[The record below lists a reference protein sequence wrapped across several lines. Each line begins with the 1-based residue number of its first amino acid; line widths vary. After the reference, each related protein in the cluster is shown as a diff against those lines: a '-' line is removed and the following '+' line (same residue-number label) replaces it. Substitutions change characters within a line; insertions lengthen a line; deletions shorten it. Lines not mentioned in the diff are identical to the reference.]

1 MRVRSKAILASTA
14 IIAAVAVSAC
24 SQLGNLQARKAFK
37 DANTMYQ
44 AQNYREAATKYEE
57 AIAAAPESPEAV
69 TAYFFLGNSYDN
81 LYKPARKGEAENDA
95 FLTKAIEN
103 YKISAERETRA
114 DIKKLAL
121 QYLVNAYG
129 PDKLDDPTQAEPIV
143 QRMMQLDPSNTE
155 NYFALAKIYEDAG
168 NLDEAEAMLN
178 KAREVKPKEAAVY
191 QQLAGFYQR
200 QGEFDKLI
208 AAVQQRAELEPNNPE
223 AHYAVATYYWDEAY
237 RNTRLTDAQK
247 REYTKNGL
255 ASVDKALALNPDYV
269 EALTYRGLLLR
280 IEAAMEKRRRASEG
294 AARRGLAAAGEGR
307 GAEEETGVGGNNPN
321 ENRQNE
327 ERIERPPGNPG
338 GLFLLEAVRPLQI
351 PHHAWINSAAAR
363 VFVDLIQLAGD
374 VLRSCLHP
382 RDQHAALRSRFVV
395 DSQARAQT
403 TRAQSAEAP
412 H

>member
-1 MRVRSKAILASTA
+1 MRVRSKAVLASTA
-14 IIAAVAVSAC
+14 VIAAVALSSCGQV
-24 SQLGNLQARKAFK
+24 GNLQARKAFK
-37 DANTMYQ
+37 DANGLYQ

-57 AIAAAPESPEAV
+57 AIAAAPESPEAI

-81 LYKPARKGEAENDA
+81 LYKPARKGEPENDKN
-95 FLTKAIEN
+95 LTEAIKN
-103 YKISAERETRA
+103 YKISAERETRP

-143 QRMMQLDPSNTE
+143 QRMMQLDPTNTE

-178 KAREVKPKEAAVY
+178 KAREAKPKEAAVY

-237 RNTRLTDAQK
+237 RNTRLNEAQK
-247 REYTKNGL
+247 REYVKSGL
-255 ASVDKALALNPDYV
+255 VSVDKALSLNADYV

-280 IEAAMEKRRRASEG
+280 IEAAMEKD
-294 AARRGLAAAGEGR
+294 AARQKELLTEASQLQEKAVALKKKQAAG
-307 GAEEETGVGGNNPN
+307 A
-321 ENRQNE
+321 
-327 ERIERPPGNPG
+327 
-338 GLFLLEAVRPLQI
+338 
-351 PHHAWINSAAAR
+351 
-363 VFVDLIQLAGD
+363 
-374 VLRSCLHP
+374 
-382 RDQHAALRSRFVV
+382 
-395 DSQARAQT
+395 
-403 TRAQSAEAP
+403 
-412 H
+412 